1 MEKITDMVNTIE
13 MFAGLPDIKI
23 EGIDTIG
30 VRYKTIVDG
39 AKKKNYDILDHR
51 KGEVCELWNFIF
63 NLPVQRKVAKKYI

>member
-1 MEKITDMVNTIE
+1 MVNTIE

-51 KGEVCELWNFIF
+51 KGEVCEILSSTCLYKEKWLRNIF
-63 NLPVQRKVAKKYI
+63 NLPF